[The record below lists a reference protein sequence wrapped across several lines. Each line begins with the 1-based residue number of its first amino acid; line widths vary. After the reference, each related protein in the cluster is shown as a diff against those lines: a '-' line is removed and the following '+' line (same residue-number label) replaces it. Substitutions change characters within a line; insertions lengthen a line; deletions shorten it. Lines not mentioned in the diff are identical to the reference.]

1 MALKQRKTIRSI
13 ARVGIKE
20 DVGAVFGYVAAAI
33 MVVAFVWYGH
43 DIWTGSARTNPLSWW
58 MWAIETFVG
67 LMIYA
72 DRTRDISKWVAEA
85 ASLVGVVVVA
95 LYLAVI
101 AIQGHVSVVFASI
114 ESIDFVSTG
123 AAIVTFGFWIATR
136 KKLGAGPSIWVFQV
150 TLILVAFP
158 LIRATLADPSVEPFW
173 PWTLW
178 TISFGFQT
186 VCAWLRWDGYEPVVN
201 PLNYAII
208 HCLVAVIV
216 LLGTA
221 S

>member
-72 DRTRDISKWVAEA
+72 DRTDSRTCFSSIRVDRIDRLRLNWSGDCHIRVLDCDTQKIGSWSVHMGISSYAYFGSVSFDPCHVGGPIRGAVLA
-85 ASLVGVVVVA
+85 MDALDDLVRFSDRLRMVA
-95 LYLAVI
+95 L
-101 AIQGHVSVVFASI
+101 G
-114 ESIDFVSTG
+114 
-123 AAIVTFGFWIATR
+123 WI
-136 KKLGAGPSIWVFQV
+136 
-150 TLILVAFP
+150 
-158 LIRATLADPSVEPFW
+158 
-173 PWTLW
+173 
-178 TISFGFQT
+178 
-186 VCAWLRWDGYEPVVN
+186 
-201 PLNYAII
+201 
-208 HCLVAVIV
+208 
-216 LLGTA
+216 
-221 S
+221 